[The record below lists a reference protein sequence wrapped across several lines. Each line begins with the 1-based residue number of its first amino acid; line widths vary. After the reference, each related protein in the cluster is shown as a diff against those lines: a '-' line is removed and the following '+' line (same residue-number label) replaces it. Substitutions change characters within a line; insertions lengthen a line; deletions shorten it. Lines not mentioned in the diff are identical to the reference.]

1 MFVRMMREY
10 EAFLEVRVLSYV
22 IMDNHFHLL
31 LEVPPKKKG
40 AAVEMSDEVFLA
52 KIQAFYPSDH
62 YVDVRQMLAR
72 FRKGE
77 SNGDSKGESEGRSDG
92 ESNGPAEELK
102 ASYTRRMH
110 DLSIFMQCLKMRF
123 TQWFNKTHKR
133 TGTLWEGRFKSILV
147 QDGYAARV
155 MAAYIDLNPIRAG
168 MVGRPEDYAWSSYG
182 EAMKP
187 VDDAGRALARAAI
200 CRVLQ
205 KNRETGGR
213 VREED
218 AAMVWDH
225 GAASNLGDISVSG
238 NVSSSPAGTDSESGI
253 GAAKQYRMMLFADGE
268 EVFVDRPA
276 TGELHKKV
284 RKGFKRKDVGKVLAQ
299 GGKLTFGESLRCRI
313 RYLSDG
319 MTFGSRDFV
328 DEVFQKSKSRFG
340 PKRKSGARPMC
351 GIGWKQKESRLYTM
365 RQLRKNVL
373 E

>member
-10 EAFLEVRVLSYV
+10 ETFLEVRVLSYV

-31 LEVPPKKKG
+31 VEVPPKKKG
-40 AAVEMSDEVFLA
+40 AAVDMNDEVFLA
-52 KIQAFYPSDH
+52 KIQAFYPKAH
-62 YVDVRQMLAR
+62 YVDVTQMLER
-72 FRKGE
+72 FRKA
-77 SNGDSKGESEGRSDG
+77 KSDG
-92 ESNGPAEELK
+92 AAEELK

-147 QDGYAARV
+147 QDGYATRV

-187 VDDAGRALARAAI
+187 VDDAGRVLARAAI

-205 KNRETGGR
+205 KNRGTGGR
-213 VREED
+213 VREENSV
-218 AAMVWDH
+218 MVWDN
-225 GAASNLGDISVSG
+225 GVGSALGDVSNSG
-238 NVSSSPAGTDSESGI
+238 VDTGSESAVKLGSATSMSI
-253 GAAKQYRMMLFADGE
+253 GAADQYQMMLFADGE
-268 EVFVDRPA
+268 EVFVDNPA
-276 TGELHKKV
+276 TGEVHKKV
-284 RKGFKRKDVGKVLAQ
+284 RKGFKRKDVGKVLAH

-328 DEVFQKSKSRFG
+328 DEVFQKSRSRFG

-365 RQLRKNVL
+365 RQLRKDVVG
-373 E
+373 